1 MAQAPHCGFS
11 APASPQTP
19 SLTLSPD
26 TTNPARRELTTAI
39 NRARAATQ
47 LLLWGGLCALPHGAC
62 PDASL
67 PISLPVA
74 PTPRPTRAPEESP
87 LMTRAV
93 DPLALDL
100 LNCHLYN
107 QLLSPE

>member
-1 MAQAPHCGFS
+1 MEKKSGKEEWEWCVCVCVFVRV
-11 APASPQTP
+11 
-19 SLTLSPD
+19 LV
-26 TTNPARRELTTAI
+26 
-39 NRARAATQ
+39 
-47 LLLWGGLCALPHGAC
+47 GG
-62 PDASL
+62 
-67 PISLPVA
+67 
-74 PTPRPTRAPEESP
+74 PEESP